1 MNLSSTSP
9 TTTLQIEDTTFTI
22 ESDANSILVI
32 NSPSDLVSNKPQYLN
47 KDEAT
52 STNSS
57 VLMSESNGYLRQLE
71 AELNKTKLKLEE
83 VTQENVLI
91 KEYNTHLARKL
102 EKKRTITD
110 EDDDTDSIVAYVDVQ
125 NIANK
130 LDYYLI
136 ETNKI
141 FKTNEDCIDSVK
153 YLIKNIWSLIAHEC
167 TEQSLGDFKKVR
179 DELITKL
186 NKMDSEIKENMS
198 SSQLG
203 TNSIDLIS
211 NVEVETI
218 TNETNTLKEKLQKQ
232 NEMLKELK
240 QQIENSK
247 LKTKEKVKEIVKE
260 PVEEP
265 EKPDEDDECNSPSS
279 SPTNLLATVFQKY
292 MNKEKKGQEQYSN
305 EKIKELS
312 LKQDLQETI
321 NEPSVHQ
328 KVIETTTEPKE
339 TIQIQKSKS
348 NDYYLYNSNDFIAVQ
363 MNSMDATL
371 VTDEDMSN
379 QARNIFT
386 SQLQSEVPTL
396 FTCPKCKESFD
407 ASSFEETDVFI
418 TKFENHISSCNERLT
433 CMFCLELFDK
443 NDQEYYE
450 QHISLHLI
458 EN

>member
-1 MNLSSTSP
+1 ML
-9 TTTLQIEDTTFTI
+9 
-22 ESDANSILVI
+22 
-32 NSPSDLVSNKPQYLN
+32 
-47 KDEAT
+47 
-52 STNSS
+52 
-57 VLMSESNGYLRQLE
+57 
-71 AELNKTKLKLEE
+71 
-83 VTQENVLI
+83 
-91 KEYNTHLARKL
+91 
-102 EKKRTITD
+102 
-110 EDDDTDSIVAYVDVQ
+110 
-125 NIANK
+125 
-130 LDYYLI
+130 
-136 ETNKI
+136 
-141 FKTNEDCIDSVK
+141 
-153 YLIKNIWSLIAHEC
+153 
-167 TEQSLGDFKKVR
+167 KKVYF
-179 DELITKL
+179 
-186 NKMDSEIKENMS
+186 NFIKS

-265 EKPDEDDECNSPSS
+265 EKPDEDDEYNSPSS
-279 SPTNLLATVFQKY
+279 SPTKLLATVFQKY

-371 VTDEDMSN
+371 ATDEDMSN

-433 CMFCLELFDK
+433 CKIKLKMKIFFIIL
-443 NDQEYYE
+443 NIY
-450 QHISLHLI
+450 LI
-458 EN
+458 N

>member
-32 NSPSDLVSNKPQYLN
+32 NSPSDLNSNKPQYLN

-130 LDYYLI
+130 LEYYLI

-186 NKMDSEIKENMS
+186 NKMDSEIKENM
-198 SSQLG
+198 
-203 TNSIDLIS
+203 
-211 NVEVETI
+211 
-218 TNETNTLKEKLQKQ
+218 
-232 NEMLKELK
+232 
-240 QQIENSK
+240 
-247 LKTKEKVKEIVKE
+247 VK
-260 PVEEP
+260 
-265 EKPDEDDECNSPSS
+265 
-279 SPTNLLATVFQKY
+279 
-292 MNKEKKGQEQYSN
+292 
-305 EKIKELS
+305 
-312 LKQDLQETI
+312 
-321 NEPSVHQ
+321 
-328 KVIETTTEPKE
+328 
-339 TIQIQKSKS
+339 
-348 NDYYLYNSNDFIAVQ
+348 
-363 MNSMDATL
+363 
-371 VTDEDMSN
+371 
-379 QARNIFT
+379 
-386 SQLQSEVPTL
+386 
-396 FTCPKCKESFD
+396 
-407 ASSFEETDVFI
+407 
-418 TKFENHISSCNERLT
+418 
-433 CMFCLELFDK
+433 
-443 NDQEYYE
+443 
-450 QHISLHLI
+450 
-458 EN
+458 